1 MLSYLLSKPK
11 KSLKCARAC
20 AIINGTY
27 LSSKKRNVVLKKAG
41 IIFDGASIIMPPFFF
56 EFGRITLKNNVYINS
71 GCTFLDN
78 ANISIGENSL
88 LGPNVTLSTPG
99 HPTDPITRNTEVEAR
114 AIFIG
119 SNVWLGAGVVV
130 LPGVTIGDNS
140 VIAANSFVTTDVPAN
155 CLYAGAPAV
164 FKREI

>member
-27 LSSKKRNVVLKKAG
+27 LSSKKRNGVLKKAG

-88 LGPNVTLSTPG
+88 SRTQRHIKYSGP
-99 HPTDPITRNTEVEAR
+99 
-114 AIFIG
+114 
-119 SNVWLGAGVVV
+119 SNRPHHAKYRG
-130 LPGVTIGDNS
+130 
-140 VIAANSFVTTDVPAN
+140 
-155 CLYAGAPAV
+155 
-164 FKREI
+164 